1 MSYATLDSVFSA
13 LGDPTRR
20 QIVERLARGRQ
31 SITEVAAG
39 IPMSQPA
46 ISKHVKVL
54 EESGLIR
61 RRIEGRVHQLELT
74 PKTMDAAASWIETQR
89 KFWNAALDRL
99 AAYLSETAP
108 TAKERKKK

>member
-46 ISKHVKVL
+46 ISKHV
-54 EESGLIR
+54 
-61 RRIEGRVHQLELT
+61 
-74 PKTMDAAASWIETQR
+74 
-89 KFWNAALDRL
+89 
-99 AAYLSETAP
+99 
-108 TAKERKKK
+108 